1 MSRSNI
7 IIIAVVVGVVGI
19 VAVAALAYAF
29 LKPTEEASGS
39 IEAIP
44 LSAPETDSSDAADNN
59 QASENV
65 DSPDGDAAVE
75 GEAEAVEE
83 SDAAEEPVAE
93 ATEEPVIVESEPIL
107 FAIVQAESE
116 ARFMIDEVLRGEPK
130 TVVGVTD
137 QVAGEILYDP
147 ADPSSAQVG
156 TILVN
161 ARTLATDSGGRNR
174 AIGNQIL
181 LTGDYEFISF
191 TPTAISGLP
200 DSAEVGESVSFQI
213 TGDLTIRDV
222 THEVTFEAMVVPV
235 SEDRLEGTAK
245 TIIIK
250 EDYGLTIPNV
260 PFVANVSEEVVLEID
275 FVAIPVG

>member
-7 IIIAVVVGVVGI
+7 TIIAVVVGVVGI
-19 VAVAALAYAF
+19 VVIAALAYAF

-39 IEAIP
+39 IEAVP
-44 LSAPETDSSDAADNN
+44 LSAPDTDADSSDATDND
-59 QASENV
+59 QASEHV
-65 DSPDGDAAVE
+65 DSSDEDAAVE
-75 GEAEAVEE
+75 GESEAVEE
-83 SDAAEEPVAE
+83 SE

-137 QVAGEILYDP
+137 QVAGEILYNP

-181 LTGDYEFISF
+181 DTGDYEFISF

-200 DSAEVGESVSFQI
+200 DTAQVGEAVTFQI

-222 THEVTFEAMVVPV
+222 TREVTFEVTVVPV
-235 SEDRLEGTAK
+235 SADRLEGTAT

-275 FVAIPVG
+275 FVAIRVG